1 MLVVLNLC
9 MVWGL
14 EGDEIVGFN
23 GVAVRVQFGDFRVLL
38 KGLGICA
45 MWRLVLAITYCAVQA
60 AKMAKVFAGPHI
72 LRPVDDFKF
81 VHGLGFRG

>member
-1 MLVVLNLC
+1 MLVVLNMC

-23 GVAVRVQFGDFRVLL
+23 GVAVRVQFGDFGVFFP
-38 KGLGICA
+38 GLGISA
-45 MWRLVLAITYCAVQA
+45 MWRLVFAIGHGFLHGVAGG
-60 AKMAKVFAGPHI
+60 KNFAGLHV

-81 VHGLGFRG
+81 VHGLGFSW

>member
-14 EGDEIVGFN
+14 EADEIVGFN

-38 KGLGICA
+38 KGLGFPSA
-45 MWRLVLAITYCAVQA
+45 GDL
-60 AKMAKVFAGPHI
+60 VFAIGHGFLQGVAGREAFACPHV

-81 VHGLGFRG
+81 VHGLGFSW